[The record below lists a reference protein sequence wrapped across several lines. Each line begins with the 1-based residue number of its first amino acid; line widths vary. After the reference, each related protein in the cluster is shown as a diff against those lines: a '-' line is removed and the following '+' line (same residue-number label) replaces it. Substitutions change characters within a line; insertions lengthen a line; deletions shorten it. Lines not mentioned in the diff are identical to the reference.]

1 MSSGQV
7 SSFCHLGNCVKVSTS
22 DSRVYVGSTQQN
34 WVLSFTTDEWTAFLA
49 GVLNGEFSLERLRGD
64 ES

>member
-1 MSSGQV
+1 MSNGQV
-7 SSFCHLGNCVKVSTS
+7 SSFCHLGNCVKVSTA

-49 GVLNGEFSLERLRGD
+49 GVKAGEFDLDTLRAD
-64 ES
+64 Q